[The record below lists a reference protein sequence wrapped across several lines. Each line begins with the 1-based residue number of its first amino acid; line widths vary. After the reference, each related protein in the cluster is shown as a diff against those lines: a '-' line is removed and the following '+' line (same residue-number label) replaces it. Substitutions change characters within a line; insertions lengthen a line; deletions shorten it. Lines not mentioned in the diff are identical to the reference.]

1 MAMAHEPLARLN
13 VDRFPR
19 PERSA
24 PTDPRAMAE
33 LLAFCRR
40 HHLEADRRIGTRL
53 AAISAGDSTTAAR
66 ALAELREIVQPYREF
81 HREHPHVVVRDG
93 LDGPIVL
100 GEQTA
105 DHRRIGLTT
114 DDVNLHGTIVG
125 PSGSGKT
132 TVLLTIASYLL
143 AFAILL
149 CVIDVKEDFGWLL
162 RRPDVL
168 LIDEHTRWNPLA
180 PPPFLTAHEARN
192 EVIDLLLARFYGAE
206 HQRQLLHEAWEHAA
220 RRHSIFSL
228 ADLVDSLR
236 ELGTPREPASRA
248 EARRGCIARL
258 RRFED
263 HALFTTRDDGIP
275 WDVLLNRSFVV
286 RSRAFDDLARFAYDL
301 LARYAFLHD
310 RYQRQRGLRRVLL
323 IDESY
328 QLLAANQEGIRAI
341 EPLVTLKQLCRE
353 FGTGVV
359 TTTVTLDGLSTLA
372 RASTHFHIA
381 LPPNNQEEARA
392 IIRVLGLAPD
402 AAEHFLH
409 RMKRGEALLRIG
421 ACPDVVHLRITP
433 ITVRKHATQDEI
445 QAARERTNR
454 HAQRAVIPSNNL
466 AAKEEH
472 DSNGQPTPAH
482 ESAPSS
488 SPPSRVAPVVEKA
501 TSSNKKI
508 ALNAHATALLNDAAD
523 YPLTLTTPSY
533 QRCKLRL
540 SEGDRAK
547 TLLTNLGL
555 LESHRVRTGT
565 GRGRTGSALR
575 PAPAGWQWLD
585 RKPAKSTKGGDGV
598 DHEFF
603 VQHLSRLIPRNSI
616 ETLGADLVIAY
627 NDEDHEHLH
636 RVIEDLAAKRI
647 ALNQGDL
654 IALEVECSR
663 PEITAPRNIA
673 RNEGFALTIIA
684 TLGKT
689 RDLQQAL
696 GVDQQVVIT
705 DVLRLLDAL
714 REETRA
720 HV

>member
-1 MAMAHEPLARLN
+1 
-13 VDRFPR
+13 
-19 PERSA
+19 
-24 PTDPRAMAE
+24 MAE
-33 LLAFCRR
+33 LLTFCQR
-40 HHLEADRRIGTRL
+40 HHLDDDRRIGARL
-53 AAISAGDSTTAAR
+53 ALIRAGNSTDAAR
-66 ALAELREIVQPYREF
+66 ALTELRDIVQPYREF

-100 GEQTA
+100 GEQMA

-114 DDVNLHGTIVG
+114 DDINLHGTIVG

-132 TVLLTIASYLL
+132 TILLTIASYLL
-143 AFAILL
+143 ALAILL
-149 CVIDVKEDFGWLL
+149 CVIDVKDDFGWLL

-206 HQRQLLHEAWEHAA
+206 HQRQLLHEAWEHASRLHA
-220 RRHSIFSL
+220 IFSL

-275 WDVLLNRSFVV
+275 WEVLLNRTFVV

-310 RYQRQRGLRRVLL
+310 RHQRQRGLRRVLL

-328 QLLAANQEGIRAI
+328 QLLAANQDGIRAI

-353 FGTGVV
+353 FGTGVI
-359 TTTVTLDGLSTLA
+359 TTTVTLDGLSTLS

-381 LPPNNQEEARA
+381 LPPNNQEEAHA
-392 IIRVLGLAPD
+392 VIRVLGLEPD

-409 RMKRGEALLRIG
+409 RMQRGEGLLRIG
-421 ACPDVVHLRITP
+421 SCPDVVHLRITP
-433 ITVRKHATQDEI
+433 GMTNKHATPEEI
-445 QAARERTNR
+445 AMARARTNQLAR
-454 HAQRAVIPSNNL
+454 TPRMVHLLPASSLETA
-466 AAKEEH
+466 AAKEE
-472 DSNGQPTPAH
+472 DEGTGQPTPSR

-488 SPPSRVAPVVEKA
+488 SPPSRVAPVVEEIP
-501 TSSNKKI
+501 SNKRVP
-508 ALNAHATALLNDAAD
+508 LNTHCKVIMEDVGKYD
-523 YPLTLTTPSY
+523 LTLTTPCFH
-533 QRCKLRL
+533 RCNLRP
-540 SEGDRAK
+540 SEGERAK
-547 TLLTNLGL
+547 TTLTNVGF
-555 LESHRVRTGT
+555 LESFKVRTGA
-565 GRGRTGSALR
+565 GRGKTGSAMRLT
-575 PAPAGWQWLD
+575 PAGWTWLGK
-585 RKPAKSTKGGDGV
+585 RPPKSTKGGDSIA
-598 DHEFF
+598 HEFC
-603 VQHLSRLIPRNSI
+603 VQHLSRLIPHSSI
-616 ETLGADLVIAY
+616 ETLGADLVIPY
-627 NDEDHEHLH
+627 NGAIHVPLL
-636 RVIEDLAAKRI
+636 RAIQIITARKI
-647 ALNQGDL
+647 ALNDGDV

-673 RNEGFALTIIA
+673 RNAGFALTIIA
-684 TLGKT
+684 TLGET
-689 RDLQQAL
+689 AYLQRTIGESDHL
-696 GVDQQVVIT
+696 VIV

-714 REETRA
+714 RTTEEP
-720 HV
+720 